1 MRRRRGVVP
10 RAVARV
16 VHPLEAPRPLSRRAP
31 PPARYGWLWALPFA
45 VLAIWILRHF
55 IEPLAWA
62 VIVAI
67 VTWPLY
73 RKFAR
78 RIGATTSSGLAALA
92 FTALV
97 AVFVFAPMVFAFGA
111 LLAEAAR
118 LVAWLQTLD
127 HTGLALPGWLE
138 NLPVVGGA
146 ASEPWRA
153 VLGSPGGVSAW
164 LQRIDASALLGWAQT
179 LGRFMERHLF
189 IGFFMVFALFFIYRG
204 GEGFADVLRR
214 VVEARLD
221 SRAPRYMALAVR
233 AIRATVGGMVVLA
246 LFDGVGTGLLYA
258 ASGVPRPH
266 VWGAVTG
273 ILAMLPF
280 VGYAVVAGVS
290 VALAAHG
297 ADWNALTA
305 GLSGSVVIFV
315 GDKIVRPL
323 LVGGAVKL
331 NLFWVLVGSL
341 GGLQAFGLI
350 GVFVGPVVLALCG
363 AMWREWIRDPAPL
376 PRLAQGASARIGD
389 PDRTER

>member
-1 MRRRRGVVP
+1 MTRNSDRKLTVRS
-10 RAVARV
+10 RV
-16 VHPLEAPRPLSRRAP
+16 H
-31 PPARYGWLWALPFA
+31 YGWLWALP
-45 VLAIWILRHF
+45 LALLSLWILGRF

-62 VIVAI
+62 AIVAI

-73 RKFAR
+73 RLFAR
-78 RIGATTSSGLAALA
+78 RIGSTTSSGLAALA
-92 FTALV
+92 FTLLISA
-97 AVFVFAPMVFAFGA
+97 FVFAPIVFAIGA
-111 LLAEAAR
+111 LAAEAAR
-118 LVAWLQTLD
+118 LVAWLQTRD

-138 NLPVVGGA
+138 NLPLVGGA

-179 LGRFMERHLF
+179 LGGFMERHLF

-214 VVEARLD
+214 AVEERLD
-221 SRAPRYMALAVR
+221 SRAPRYMAFALR

-246 LFDGVGTGLLYA
+246 LFDGVATGLLYA
-258 ASGVPRPH
+258 AAGVPRPH

-297 ADWNALTA
+297 ADWGALAA
-305 GLSGSVVIFV
+305 GLSGSVAIFI
-315 GDKIVRPL
+315 GDKIVRPFV
-323 LVGGAVKL
+323 VGSAVKL

-341 GGLQAFGLI
+341 GGLQALGLI
-350 GVFVGPVVLALCG
+350 GVFIGPVVLALCG
-363 AMWREWIRDPAPL
+363 EMWREWIRDPAPL
-376 PRLAQGASARIGD
+376 PSLAQGASARVGD
-389 PDRTER
+389 PDPDGTVTFR